1 MLQVIKGIGANV
13 STSNCKRLGAEQSC
27 VYYTGYTRKTKP
39 QELNKRRCGHRSSS
53 YQPAQI
59 WNGFEY
65 LLRAWEAVKRSL
77 FYNVWMLPLDLK
89 RSDLCS
95 ACVVV
100 VFARIRHCSVKS
112 FLLSLHLAR
121 CANPFVYCLHCASRE
136 LVIRNPWECFFLNF
150 LFFFKFYNAL
160 AKFKSTVDTKFL
172 PKHSI
177 TYSNYCLLI
186 EGSLKKF
193 MKPRVLDFE
202 FYTIDFWISCNW
214 IL

>member
-1 MLQVIKGIGANV
+1 MLQVIRGIGANV
-13 STSNCKRLGAEQSC
+13 STSC
-27 VYYTGYTRKTKP
+27 VYYTCYTRKTKP

-112 FLLSLHLAR
+112 FLLSLHFAR
-121 CANPFVYCLHCASRE
+121 GANLFVYCLYFQPRE
-136 LVIRNPWECFFLNF
+136 LVMRNPWECFFLNF
-150 LFFFKFYNAL
+150 CVFF
-160 AKFKSTVDTKFL
+160 
-172 PKHSI
+172 
-177 TYSNYCLLI
+177 
-186 EGSLKKF
+186 
-193 MKPRVLDFE
+193 
-202 FYTIDFWISCNW
+202 
-214 IL
+214 